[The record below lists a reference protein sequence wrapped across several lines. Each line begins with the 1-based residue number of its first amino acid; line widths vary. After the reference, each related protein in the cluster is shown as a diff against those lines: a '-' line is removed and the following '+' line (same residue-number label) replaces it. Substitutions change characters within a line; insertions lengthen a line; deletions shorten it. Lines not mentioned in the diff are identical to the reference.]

1 MQGRSEHRYG
11 YLDSLRFVAAALVV
25 VQHLFERGTGVL
37 AIWFIPL
44 GPGVAGVALFF
55 FISGYVIPLSAGRT
69 LDWRSF
75 FVRRIFRIYP
85 LYLAALALIFATAVC
100 GIVPNWADMPGA
112 PPSRWIAN
120 LLLIQDFVRVK
131 AFLGVSWTLAI
142 ELIWYALFAIT
153 VLAFGPRAA
162 KVLDTAIPACL
173 VLLAV
178 TSVAAGIRIPLGR
191 PTMVYAAVVG
201 FQCFRHA
208 SGEFSARGLVLSI
221 ARFAAITLLCDLVA
235 FGVFSH
241 QSISL
246 AQAIGPWTV
255 GSAIFLSVVLIPQV
269 REHRW
274 LNRGVMPW
282 LGSLS
287 FSIYMLHPVAIA
299 MAERFASGLVREVL
313 GLALTLGFAM
323 IAYRLVERPGIA
335 LGRRIAFARPKLERS
350 AAL

>member
-1 MQGRSEHRYG
+1 MQGQTEHRYG
-11 YLDSLRFVAAALVV
+11 FLDSLRFIAAALVV
-25 VQHLFERGTGVL
+25 LQHLFERQTGAL
-37 AIWFIPL
+37 AKWFIPL

-55 FISGYVIPLSAGRT
+55 FISGYVIPLSAGRK

-85 LYLAALALIFATAVC
+85 LYLAALALIFATAIF
-100 GIVPNWADMPGA
+100 GILPNWADMPGA
-112 PPSRWIAN
+112 PSGRWIAN

-142 ELIWYALFAIT
+142 ELIWYAMFAIT
-153 VLAFGPRAA
+153 VVAFGPRAA
-162 KVLDTAIPACL
+162 RVLDTAIPVCL

-178 TSVAAGIRIPLGR
+178 ISLAAGIRIPLGR
-191 PTMVYAAVVG
+191 PTMVYAAVIG

-208 SGEFSARGLVLSI
+208 SGELSARGLAASV
-221 ARFAAITLLCDLVA
+221 ARFAAIALLCDFVA

-241 QSISL
+241 HAISL
-246 AQAIGPWTV
+246 AQAIGPWMV
-255 GSAIFLSVVLIPQV
+255 GSAIFLIVVLIPRV
-269 REHRW
+269 RDHRW
-274 LNRGVMPW
+274 LNHGVMPW

-299 MAERFASGLVREVL
+299 MADRFAPGPLREVL
-313 GLALTLGFAM
+313 ALALTLGLAT

-335 LGRRIAFARPKLERS
+335 LGRRVALFAPKLERS
-350 AAL
+350 TAL